1 MTTEHPGMG
10 SYHPDETGGP
20 QGDEPTTRI
29 DKPEN
34 HSAAGGS
41 TPAPPNPTLPMP
53 SGQSGPIIPPSPLG
67 GLGYPEPLT
76 PASDVGGTVYPPP
89 DHPQGSI
96 RVQEP
101 GVTQPRPPTVAEA
114 RARDKARKRAE
125 EAEQA
130 AAAAYEAKRKKRKR
144 MLIGGAAVV
153 GVAAVVGAGYLAYE
167 NSARDVTAYCV
178 TDDNNQQTVVNDND
192 CVAAQDY
199 ATRTGVF
206 HSGLPAIFFF
216 NGHQY
221 RYYYGGSNS
230 FGHTPVGG
238 SLSEPSHARISTK
251 SGTVIRGGLGS
262 HSGGHSGRS

>member
-1 MTTEHPGMG
+1 MG

-20 QGDEPTTRI
+20 EGDEPTTRMNK
-29 DKPEN
+29 DEN
-34 HSAAGGS
+34 PGGAGEF
-41 TPAPPNPTLPMP
+41 TAQPNPTLPMP
-53 SGQSGPIIPPSPLG
+53 GQQPSEQADPIIPPSPLG
-67 GLGYPEPLT
+67 GLGYPEPQT
-76 PASDVGGTVYPPP
+76 PDVGGTVYPPA

-96 RVQEP
+96 RFQEP

-130 AAAAYEAKRKKRKR
+130 AAAAYEAKRKRRKR
-144 MLIGGAAVV
+144 TLIGGAAVV

-167 NSARDVTAYCV
+167 NTAQDVTAYCV

-221 RYYYGGSNS
+221 RYYYGGTNS
-230 FGHTPVGG
+230 MGRTPVGG
-238 SLSEPSHARISTK
+238 SFSEPSHARVSTR